1 MGSKGEQ
8 TRAAVV
14 ATTARLM
21 NEQGW
26 LLASLSQVMEAT
38 GLQKG
43 GLYRH
48 FESRDTLLIAAFD
61 HAVGEVR
68 DRLLA
73 AVAKVDTAPARLLA
87 MLDAYVVEGAVDG
100 AVDDAVPLPGG
111 CPIMNGAIES
121 DHAHPALHARALAAM
136 GQWRGLVE
144 RIVHAGVRDG
154 ELRRGLNAAEVSAV
168 FVGGLEGAVMLSHLQ
183 RSPQPLAAAT
193 RHLRRYVVHELS
205 QEPA

>member
-1 MGSKGEQ
+1 MGRKGEQ
-8 TRAAVV
+8 TRAALV

-38 GLQKG
+38 GLRKG

-48 FESRDTLLIAAFD
+48 FDSRDTLLIAAFD
-61 HAVGEVR
+61 HAVGQVR

-73 AVAKVDTAPARLLA
+73 AVAAADTAPARLLA
-87 MLDAYVVEGAVDG
+87 MLDAYAVE
-100 AVDDAVPLPGG
+100 DAVPLPGG

-144 RIVHAGVRDG
+144 RIVHAGVRAG
-154 ELRRGLNAAEVSAV
+154 ELRHGLDAAEVSAV
-168 FVGGLEGAVMLSHLQ
+168 VVGALEGAVMLSHLQ
-183 RSPQPLAAAT
+183 RSAQPLAAAT
-193 RHLRRYVVHELS
+193 RHLRRYVLHELV